1 MKTVNAAPVDSH
13 RGLFGFVSL
22 ASATARFIR
31 LFIWLSPAAPF
42 VAVAVIYI
50 VRFNELAGWWS
61 WLWDWL
67 GPNTQRFTEVK
78 LTWRYAF
85 LASGFIGLLALTA
98 SLVLREKRLVW
109 IAVTGIALTILFAK
123 LTLPWSLIL

>member
-1 MKTVNAAPVDSH
+1 MV
-13 RGLFGFVSL
+13 RWLSL
-22 ASATARFIR
+22 AT
-31 LFIWLSPAAPF
+31 PF

-50 VRFNELAGWWS
+50 VRFNEFVEWWWG

-67 GPNTQRFTEVK
+67 RPNTFRFTEVE

-98 SLVLREKRLVW
+98 SLILKEKRFIW
-109 IAVTGIALTILFAK
+109 IAVTGLALTISFAK
-123 LTLPWSLIL
+123 LTLPWSHIL

>member
-1 MKTVNAAPVDSH
+1 MKTIKAFPADGH
-13 RGLFGFVSL
+13 RGLFGFVSP
-22 ASATARFIR
+22 ASGAVQFVR
-31 LFIWLSPAAPF
+31 LFIWLSLAAPF

-50 VRFNELAGWWS
+50 VRFNEFAEWWG

-67 GPNTQRFTEVK
+67 RPNTFRFMEVK

-85 LASGFIGLLALTA
+85 LASGIIGLLALTA
-98 SLVLREKRLVW
+98 SLVLAEKRLIW
-109 IAVTGIALTILFAK
+109 IAVTSFALTILFAK